1 MKTIKLFG
9 LPILLFGFLII
20 STIPFQSC
28 EPDDDEDDDVNCDT
42 CHMVYKPNI
51 YIYPKEITQLFVNID
66 FPIGGEIITSIPEY
80 GTGWDVTVDT
90 NGLIDNKYNYLFY
103 ESIQPDVWQLN
114 EGWIVKRSDL
124 KDFFDENMSNSG
136 FFGEEIQDFT
146 DYWIPRL
153 TDSEY
158 YALYPQNSM
167 IIESV
172 IALSFSKEPDN
183 LLRLF
188 YVVKGVNTM
197 PSSKLTEPKID
208 KLFDRKGFFV
218 VEWGVILK

>member
-9 LPILLFGFLII
+9 LQILLFGFLII

-28 EPDDDEDDDVNCDT
+28 EPDDDDDNCECDT
-42 CHMVYKPNI
+42 CNVVRKPNI
-51 YIYPKEITQLFVNID
+51 YIYPIETTQIKINLD
-66 FPIGGEIITSIPEY
+66 FPLGGEVITSFHEY

-103 ESIQPDVWQLN
+103 ESNQPDVWQLN

-124 KDFFDENMSNSG
+124 KDFFNENMSNSG

-153 TDSEY
+153 TDSEC
-158 YALYPQNSM
+158 YAIYPQNSM

-172 IALSFSKEPDN
+172 IALGFSKEPDN

-188 YVVKGVNTM
+188 YVVKGVNTI
-197 PSSKLTEPKID
+197 PSSKLTVPKID
-208 KLFDRKGFFV
+208 KLFDREGFFV

>member
-28 EPDDDEDDDVNCDT
+28 EPDDDDDNCEYDT
-42 CHMVYKPNI
+42 CIVVYKPNI
-51 YIYPKEITQLFVNID
+51 YIYPMETTQIKINLN
-66 FPIGGEIITSIPEY
+66 FPLGGKVITSIPEY

-103 ESIQPDVWQLN
+103 ESNQPDVWQLN

-146 DYWIPRL
+146 DYWMPRL
-153 TDSEY
+153 TDSEC
-158 YALYPQNSM
+158 YAIYPQNSM

-172 IALSFSKEPDN
+172 IALGFSKEPDN

-208 KLFDRKGFFV
+208 KLFDREGFFV

>member
-28 EPDDDEDDDVNCDT
+28 EPDDDDDNCECDT
-42 CHMVYKPNI
+42 CNVVRKPNI
-51 YIYPKEITQLFVNID
+51 YIYPTETTQIKINLN
-66 FPIGGEIITSIPEY
+66 FPLGGKVITSIPEY

-103 ESIQPDVWQLN
+103 ESNQPDVWQLN
-114 EGWIVKRSDL
+114 EGWIVKRFDL

-146 DYWIPRL
+146 DYWMPRL
-153 TDSEY
+153 TDSEC
-158 YALYPQNSM
+158 YAIYPQNSM

-172 IALSFSKEPDN
+172 IALGFSKEPDN

-197 PSSKLTEPKID
+197 PSSKLTEPIID
-208 KLFDRKGFFV
+208 KLFDREGFFV

>member
-1 MKTIKLFG
+1 
-9 LPILLFGFLII
+9 
-20 STIPFQSC
+20 
-28 EPDDDEDDDVNCDT
+28 
-42 CHMVYKPNI
+42 MVYKPNI

>member
-28 EPDDDEDDDVNCDT
+28 EPDDDDDNCECDT
-42 CHMVYKPNI
+42 CNVVRKPNI
-51 YIYPKEITQLFVNID
+51 YIYPMETTQIKINLN
-66 FPIGGEIITSIPEY
+66 FPLGGEVITSIPEY
-80 GTGWDVTVDT
+80 GTGWDITVDT

-103 ESIQPDVWQLN
+103 ESNQPDVWQLN

-153 TDSEY
+153 TDSEC
-158 YALYPQNSM
+158 YAIYPQNST

-197 PSSKLTEPKID
+197 PSRKLTEPKNN
-208 KLFDRKGFFV
+208 KLFDREGFFV

>member
-1 MKTIKLFG
+1 M
-9 LPILLFGFLII
+9 
-20 STIPFQSC
+20 
-28 EPDDDEDDDVNCDT
+28 
-42 CHMVYKPNI
+42 
-51 YIYPKEITQLFVNID
+51 
-66 FPIGGEIITSIPEY
+66 
-80 GTGWDVTVDT
+80 
-90 NGLIDNKYNYLFY
+90 KYNYLFY

-158 YALYPQNSM
+158 YAIYPQNSM

-197 PSSKLTEPKID
+197 PGSKLTEPKID
-208 KLFDRKGFFV
+208 KLFDREGFFV

>member
-28 EPDDDEDDDVNCDT
+28 EPDNDDDNCEYDT
-42 CHMVYKPNI
+42 CIVVYKPNI
-51 YIYPKEITQLFVNID
+51 YIYPMETTQIKINLN
-66 FPIGGEIITSIPEY
+66 FPLGGKVITSIPEY

-103 ESIQPDVWQLN
+103 ESNQPDVWQLN

-146 DYWIPRL
+146 DYWMPRL
-153 TDSEY
+153 TDSEC
-158 YALYPQNSM
+158 YAIYPQNSM

-172 IALSFSKEPDN
+172 IALGFSKEPDN

-208 KLFDRKGFFV
+208 KLFDREGFFV